1 MAYGAGKKEREKK
14 KRKKEWKNEKKKKNK
29 RFQQNTSIIQC
40 ASQVNLFSKSFNIFN
55 Y

>member
-1 MAYGAGKKEREKK
+1 MAYGAGKKERGKK
-14 KRKKEWKNEKKKKNK
+14 KERKNERTKKKKKNK